1 MMEFN
6 RNYDALYN
14 TPSSWV
20 WSDGSAMNYT
30 AWAPGQP
37 SIFFLEEKLCIKSV
51 NTEQGLGAGTWD
63 DQPCWFNIRPDFL
76 VCKMSVS

>member
-1 MMEFN
+1 MEFD
-6 RNYDALYN
+6 R

-37 SIFFLEEKLCIKSV
+37 NNFFRGERLCIRSI
-51 NTEQGLGAGTWD
+51 NTEQGPGAATWD
-63 DQPCWFNIRPDFL
+63 DHNCMHNAANFL
-76 VCKMSVS
+76 VCKMFVS